1 MGSNVLVQRE
11 EKKQKNDKNKAQVI
25 VSTLKSRARSDAR
38 LVKALKEET
47 KASIGSGDPFLGK
60 SDKIR
65 YAINKLLA
73 ITTNFT
79 RQRQSAE

>member
-11 EKKQKNDKNKAQVI
+11 EKKSKADRTKAQVI

-47 KASIGSGDPFLGK
+47 KASIASGDPFLGK

-65 YAINKLLA
+65 
-73 ITTNFT
+73 
-79 RQRQSAE
+79 

>member
-47 KASIGSGDPFLGK
+47 KASIGTGDPFLGK
-60 SDKIR
+60 NDKIR
-65 YAINKLLA
+65 YAN
-73 ITTNFT
+73 
-79 RQRQSAE
+79 

>member
-47 KASIGSGDPFLGK
+47 KASIGGGDPFLGNG
-60 SDKIR
+60 DKIA
-65 YAINKLLA
+65 YEIYSHY
-73 ITTNFT
+73 TTRTNIPLT
-79 RQRQSAE
+79 VSIH